1 MIGVQQK
8 INLVIHYNVVDI
20 FLIGKI
26 KYINKFFFDILN
38 INSFSGQ
45 IEEYLH
51 EEDALMDFLKHQ
63 ASYCDVIKYKNKV
76 YLKIF
81 TTFFNK

>member
-1 MIGVQQK
+1 MIGVPQK
-8 INLVIHYNVVDI
+8 INLVIHYNEQDI
-20 FLIGKI
+20 FLIGKTKI
-26 KYINKFFFDILN
+26 KIFFFYISFN

-63 ASYCDVIKYKNKV
+63 ASYCDVIK
-76 YLKIF
+76 
-81 TTFFNK
+81 